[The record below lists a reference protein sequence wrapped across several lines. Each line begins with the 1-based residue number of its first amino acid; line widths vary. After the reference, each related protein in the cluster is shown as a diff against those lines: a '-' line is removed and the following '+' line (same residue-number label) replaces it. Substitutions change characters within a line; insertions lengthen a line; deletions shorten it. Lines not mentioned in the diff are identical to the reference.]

1 MSFIHLRTTSAYSF
15 KYGTTQPHD
24 LVERAAQF
32 EMPALALTDRDS
44 LAGAIRFAKSCL
56 QYGVAPILG
65 INLQIDLIDSESVGV
80 KSDRKNLPRITIMA
94 GGDGGWRDLLHL
106 YRGITTHS
114 PDRIPILTLDIL
126 QSFSQYSSKLF
137 LLHGPES
144 PIAEAIALHRFDV
157 AMDIFNK
164 TRPYFADH
172 AIECVSHLVGGN
184 GPRSTLFAGR
194 SLAFARDHD
203 IDAIVTN
210 AVRMLDRADGPVA
223 DILDCARQLVPL
235 DRRHLERRNA
245 EAFLKSADE
254 MQALATEISRAAG
267 EGSPRLL
274 LKSTREWAERS
285 LLSPQRDIGLGAVH
299 LPEPSVVGAQN
310 AAHMREILRT
320 RTESGLHW
328 RYSDSAR
335 IKQARA
341 RLDDELATVATLGFE
356 SYFLTVADITD
367 TARSSGI
374 RVAARGSGAGS
385 LICHLLGISG
395 VDPIEHGLL
404 MERFC
409 SPLRMALPD
418 IDIDVESARRL
429 EIYDSIFKRYGT
441 TSWSDPNAVAR
452 CATVSM
458 VERYRARHAIRD
470 AGAALGLPAVEI
482 DLLAKSMPH
491 IRAANIS
498 AALASLPE
506 LKSLNTSS
514 PLAAM
519 TIALAQRLDG
529 LPRHLSMHPC
539 AIALS
544 DATLLDRVP
553 LQIGASGYPMLEFD
567 KDDVEDIG
575 LLKLDVL
582 GVRMQSAIAHAVD
595 EIKRT
600 QNPEFDIDV
609 IPLDDP
615 DTYALIRTTDT
626 LGLFQIESPGQREL
640 IGKLQPRTFND
651 LIIDISL
658 FRPGPVKSDMI
669 RPFLEAR
676 EGFKSARLIHPKLAP
691 ILSET
696 EGVVVFHEQV
706 ISIISVMT
714 GISLAAADEKRRAL
728 GSKEGQQEVCDWFF
742 PAALEAG
749 FELAIITEIWD
760 VLRAFASF
768 GFCKAHAA
776 AFALPTYQ
784 SAWLKTHYPE
794 AFFSGVLTH
803 DPGMYPKRLMLD
815 EVRRM
820 DIPIAPLD
828 VNYSDIDYR
837 IDANSHNSG
846 IRIALSAI
854 SGASSTELASIKS
867 GQPYI
872 DLADFYRRSG
882 ASLPTIETLI
892 LTGAFDEI
900 HIKGDSDKDITHR
913 DLLLH
918 LADLEKST
926 VPALSG
932 AQMSLGFAPPAL
944 TLSGLPAMGRA
955 EKIGNELTR
964 LGMDIT
970 EHLLAS
976 YAPFLN
982 DIGAIRSCD
991 LLAQR
996 SNTSVLV
1003 AGVKVALQSPP
1014 IRSGKRVLFL
1024 TLDDGYGCSDST
1036 FFPDVLASSTYA
1048 QTLQSASL
1056 FLVRGTTRRTGERGI
1071 SIRAT
1076 GVWSLA
1082 TAHDKWQ
1089 ARGSVAI

>member
-1 MSFIHLRTTSAYSF
+1 
-15 KYGTTQPHD
+15 
-24 LVERAAQF
+24 
-32 EMPALALTDRDS
+32 
-44 LAGAIRFAKSCL
+44 
-56 QYGVAPILG
+56 
-65 INLQIDLIDSESVGV
+65 
-80 KSDRKNLPRITIMA
+80 
-94 GGDGGWRDLLHL
+94 
-106 YRGITTHS
+106 
-114 PDRIPILTLDIL
+114 
-126 QSFSQYSSKLF
+126 
-137 LLHGPES
+137 
-144 PIAEAIALHRFDV
+144 
-157 AMDIFNK
+157 
-164 TRPYFADH
+164 
-172 AIECVSHLVGGN
+172 
-184 GPRSTLFAGR
+184 
-194 SLAFARDHD
+194 
-203 IDAIVTN
+203 
-210 AVRMLDRADGPVA
+210 
-223 DILDCARQLVPL
+223 
-235 DRRHLERRNA
+235 
-245 EAFLKSADE
+245 
-254 MQALATEISRAAG
+254 
-267 EGSPRLL
+267 
-274 LKSTREWAERS
+274 
-285 LLSPQRDIGLGAVH
+285 
-299 LPEPSVVGAQN
+299 
-310 AAHMREILRT
+310 
-320 RTESGLHW
+320 
-328 RYSDSAR
+328 
-335 IKQARA
+335 
-341 RLDDELATVATLGFE
+341 
-356 SYFLTVADITD
+356 
-367 TARSSGI
+367 
-374 RVAARGSGAGS
+374 
-385 LICHLLGISG
+385 
-395 VDPIEHGLL
+395 

-429 EIYDSIFKRYGT
+429 EIYDAIFNRYGT
-441 TSWSDPNAVAR
+441 TSWSDPNAIAR

-544 DATLLDRVP
+544 DATLLDRAP

-600 QNPEFDIDV
+600 HDPEFDIDA

-615 DTYALIRTTDT
+615 NTYALIRTTDT

-742 PAALEAG
+742 PAATEAG
-749 FELAIITEIWD
+749 FDLAIITEIWE

-784 SAWLKTHYPE
+784 SAWLKTHYPA

-828 VNYSDIDYR
+828 INYSDIDYR
-837 IDANSHNSG
+837 IDSDTHHPDSHGTG

-892 LTGAFDEI
+892 LTGAFDEV

-918 LADLEKST
+918 LADLQKSSA
-926 VPALSG
+926 PALAG
-932 AQMSLGFAPPAL
+932 AQMSLGLAPPAL

-982 DIGAIRSCD
+982 EIGAIRSCD

-996 SNTSVLV
+996 NNMSVLV